1 MRLFCVRDEGIL
13 TSSMCP
19 FPGRLLDKNRSKTLV
34 FPRPNPTGAHFL
46 RCYCCDLSDFF
57 RIHVRHI
64 PTSLWCANLLC
75 VCVCVMIIDLHS
87 KWFGQKSDVVFDS
100 SSKALAIRQVSRGQE
115 TYVLLQ
121 FYPFGGNESGKTR
134 KLKKNKKI
142 KKSHELHLYVRYVG
156 VVRFVFHVLQ
166 LLLMRFTQRKVWRI
180 NKSMMKHQQESD
192 QNSGMPLMFWLWL
205 LKGRVC
211 WWLNNT

>member
-1 MRLFCVRDEGIL
+1 MRESLHPLCVRFLGDFWTKIGPKPSCFQGPTQPVL
-13 TSSMCP
+13 TSFVVIVVIFRIFFVYMWGI
-19 FPGRLLDKNRSKTLV
+19 FP
-34 FPRPNPTGAHFL
+34 L
-46 RCYCCDLSDFF
+46 RCDVQTYF
-57 RIHVRHI
+57 
-64 PTSLWCANLLC
+64 

-100 SSKALAIRQVSRGQE
+100 SSKALAIRQVSRGRE

-121 FYPFGGNESGKTR
+121 FYPFVGNESGKTR
-134 KLKKNKKI
+134 GKKI
-142 KKSHELHLYVRYVG
+142 KIKIKKMHELHLYVRYVG